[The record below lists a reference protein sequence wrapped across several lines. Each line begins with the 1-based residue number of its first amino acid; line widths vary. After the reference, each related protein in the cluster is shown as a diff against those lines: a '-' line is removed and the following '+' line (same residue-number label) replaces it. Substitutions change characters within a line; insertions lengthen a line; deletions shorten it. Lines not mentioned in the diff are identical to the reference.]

1 MRFDRPM
8 DRRVRRS
15 RKLMQD
21 ALLNLLET
29 HDYSKISVSQ
39 ITDKADVARTTF
51 YSHFQSKD
59 ELLLSYID
67 DIFETFFTKLLDQY
81 PHPSISSLEHKV
93 PLLLLE
99 EWKKNKEALDR
110 IRSANVDYLI
120 FQRIREN
127 LLNAFQEEAAR
138 VLGGSSSPVVEQY
151 LASFVSA
158 AIFAVLIQ
166 WSDNGMK
173 EPSEAVAKLIYRLVR
188 RKGLDE
194 IRENL
199 VGELDLTRS

>member
-1 MRFDRPM
+1 MKFERPM

-21 ALLNLLET
+21 ALLDLLEH

-39 ITDKADVARTTF
+39 ITEKADVARTTF

-67 DIFETFFTKLLDQY
+67 DIFENFFTKLLDRY
-81 PHPSISSLEHKV
+81 PQQSLSNLEHKV
-93 PLLLLE
+93 PLMMLE
-99 EWKKNKEALDR
+99 EWKKNQDALDR

-127 LLNAFQEEAAR
+127 LLNAFQEETAQ
-138 VLGGSSSPVVEQY
+138 VLGGSSSPVMEQY
-151 LASFVSA
+151 IASFVSA
-158 AIFAVLIQ
+158 AIFSVLIQ
-166 WSDNGMK
+166 WMDNDMK
-173 EPSEAVAKLIYRLVR
+173 EPSEAVAKLIYSLVR
-188 RKGLDE
+188 RKGLNN
-194 IRENL
+194 IRETL
-199 VGELDLTRS
+199 TAELDLD